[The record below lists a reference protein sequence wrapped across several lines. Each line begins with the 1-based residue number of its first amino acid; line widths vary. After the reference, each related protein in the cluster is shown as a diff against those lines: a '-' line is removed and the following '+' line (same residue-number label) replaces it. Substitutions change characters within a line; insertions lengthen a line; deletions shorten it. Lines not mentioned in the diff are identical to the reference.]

1 MSKTIRNSPNSRDKG
16 RKQRNISVRAVR
28 REPADLRRFSRAVL
42 SIVLAEAE
50 AQADADR
57 SCTAAQQSHLAQSE
71 APRSDSETTD
81 D

>member
-50 AQADADR
+50 AQADAER
-57 SCTAAQQSHLAQSE
+57 SDLAAQPPHSVPPVT
-71 APRSDSETTD
+71 PRSDSETTD